1 MRPMCRGPAPSPVL
15 DMVCQ
20 IRETS
25 IAISL
30 ITCRLGVAMLLKIED
45 RMHHVIGSQSLNDR
59 ASEGYC
65 PGYLLRGGSG
75 KSVGLSWVFVRQR

>member
-1 MRPMCRGPAPSPVL
+1 
-15 DMVCQ
+15 
-20 IRETS
+20 
-25 IAISL
+25 
-30 ITCRLGVAMLLKIED
+30 MLLKIED

-75 KSVGLSWVFVRQR
+75 KSVGLSWVFVRRQR